1 MKREELEAKGYTSEQ
16 VTDILNTLH
25 LVSKDKDKQI
35 ADLQSE
41 VLAKDEY
48 VTKYNAAQHQL
59 DEMNKANMTEQEKF
73 EAMKKEA
80 EANLRNSKIIVNK
93 AKAKEILS
101 GLDIDES
108 LIDTLVSEDE
118 QATINN
124 ANLLKNRFT
133 TFKDTVEK
141 QTRES
146 ITNLNVKPET
156 TNVPQQDDGVMT
168 LDKFYKMT
176 NEEQIKFVNENPGAI
191 ENLQ

>member
-1 MKREELEAKGYTSEQ
+1 MKREELLAKGYTEEQ

-25 LVSKDKDKQI
+25 SMSKDKDKKI

-41 VLAKDEY
+41 VLTKGEFE
-48 VTKYNAAQHQL
+48 TKYNTVQHQL
-59 DEMNKANMTEQEKF
+59 DELNKANMSEQEKY

-80 EANLRNSKIIVNK
+80 EENLRNSKIIVNK

-108 LIDTLVSEDE
+108 LINTLVSEDE
-118 QATINN
+118 NVTLNN

-133 TFKDTVEK
+133 TFKDTIEK

-146 ITNLNVKPET
+146 ITNLNVKPKT
-156 TNVPQQDDGVMT
+156 TNVPQKDDSVMT
-168 LDKFYKMT
+168 FEKFASMT
-176 NEEQIKFVNENPGAI
+176 NEEQTKFAMEHPEELAK
-191 ENLQ
+191 L

>member
-1 MKREELEAKGYTSEQ
+1 MKREDLLAKGYTEEQ

-25 LVSKDKDKQI
+25 SVSKDKDKQI

-41 VLAKDEY
+41 VLTKGEFE
-48 VTKYNAAQHQL
+48 TKYNAAQHQL

-80 EANLRNSKIIVNK
+80 ETNLRNSKIIVNK

-101 GLDIDES
+101 GLDIDEN

-118 QATINN
+118 QTTINN

-146 ITNLNVKPET
+146 ITNLNVKPDT
-156 TNVPQQDDGVMT
+156 TNVPQQDDNVMT

>member
-1 MKREELEAKGYTSEQ
+1 MKREDLLAKGYTEEQ

-25 LVSKDKDKQI
+25 SVSKDKDKQI

-41 VLAKDEY
+41 VLTKSEFE
-48 VTKYNAAQHQL
+48 TKYNAAQHQL
-59 DEMNKANMTEQEKF
+59 DEMNKANMTEQEKV

-80 EANLRNSKIIVNK
+80 EKNLRNSKIIVNK

-101 GLDIDES
+101 GLDIEES

-176 NEEQIKFVNENPGAI
+176 NEEQIKFVNENPEAI
-191 ENLQ
+191 QNLQ

>member
-1 MKREELEAKGYTSEQ
+1 MKREDLLAKGYTEEQ

-25 LVSKDKDKQI
+25 SVSKDKDKQI

-41 VLAKDEY
+41 VLTKSEFE
-48 VTKYNAAQHQL
+48 TKYNAAQHQL

-80 EANLRNSKIIVNK
+80 ETNLRNSKIIVNK

-176 NEEQIKFVNENPGAI
+176 NEEQIKFVNENPEAI
-191 ENLQ
+191 QNLQ

>member
-1 MKREELEAKGYTSEQ
+1 MLIE
-16 VTDILNTLH
+16 
-25 LVSKDKDKQI
+25 
-35 ADLQSE
+35 
-41 VLAKDEY
+41 
-48 VTKYNAAQHQL
+48 
-59 DEMNKANMTEQEKF
+59 
-73 EAMKKEA
+73 
-80 EANLRNSKIIVNK
+80 
-93 AKAKEILS
+93 
-101 GLDIDES
+101 ES

-176 NEEQIKFVNENPGAI
+176 NEEQIKFVNENPEAI
-191 ENLQ
+191 QNLQ

>member
-1 MKREELEAKGYTSEQ
+1 MKRDELLAKGYTEEQ

-25 LVSKDKDKQI
+25 SVSKDKDKQI

-41 VLAKDEY
+41 VLTKGEFE
-48 VTKYNAAQHQL
+48 TKYNAVQHQL

-80 EANLRNSKIIVNK
+80 ETNLRNSKIIVNK

-101 GLDIDES
+101 GLDIDEN

-146 ITNLNVKPET
+146 LTNLNAKPET

>member
-1 MKREELEAKGYTSEQ
+1 MKREDLLAKGYTEEQ

-25 LVSKDKDKQI
+25 SVSKDKDKQI

-41 VLAKDEY
+41 VLTKGEFE
-48 VTKYNAAQHQL
+48 TKYNAAQHQL
-59 DEMNKANMTEQEKF
+59 DEMNKANMTEQEKV

-101 GLDIDES
+101 GLDIEES

-176 NEEQIKFVNENPGAI
+176 NEEQIKFVNENPEAI
-191 ENLQ
+191 QNLQ

>member
-1 MKREELEAKGYTSEQ
+1 MKREDLLAKGYTEEQ

-25 LVSKDKDKQI
+25 SVSKDKDKQI

-41 VLAKDEY
+41 VLTKDEY

-80 EANLRNSKIIVNK
+80 ETNLRNSKIIVNK

-168 LDKFYKMT
+168 LDKFYKMS
-176 NEEQIKFVNENPGAI
+176 NEEQIKFVNENPEEI
-191 ENLQ
+191 QNLQ

>member
-1 MKREELEAKGYTSEQ
+1 MKREELLAKGYTEEQ

-25 LVSKDKDKQI
+25 SVSKDKDKQI

-41 VLAKDEY
+41 VLTKGEY
-48 VTKYNAAQHQL
+48 ETKYNDVQHQL
-59 DEMNKANMTEQEKF
+59 DEIKKANMTEQEKF

-80 EANLRNSKIIVNK
+80 ETNLRNSKIIVNK

-118 QATINN
+118 QTTINN

-146 ITNLNVKPET
+146 ITNLNAKPET

-191 ENLQ
+191 EKLQ

>member
-1 MKREELEAKGYTSEQ
+1 MKRDELLAKGYTEEQ

-25 LVSKDKDKQI
+25 SVSKDKDKQI

-41 VLAKDEY
+41 VLTKGEY
-48 VTKYNAAQHQL
+48 ETKYNAVQHQL

-80 EANLRNSKIIVNK
+80 ETNLRNSKIIVNK

-101 GLDIDES
+101 GLDIDEN

-146 ITNLNVKPET
+146 ITNLNAKPET

-176 NEEQIKFVNENPGAI
+176 NEEQIKYVNENPGAI
-191 ENLQ
+191 EKLQ

>member
-1 MKREELEAKGYTSEQ
+1 MKREDLLAKGYTEEQ

-25 LVSKDKDKQI
+25 SVSKDKDKQI

-41 VLAKDEY
+41 VLTKGEFE
-48 VTKYNAAQHQL
+48 TKYNPAQHQL

-80 EANLRNSKIIVNK
+80 ETNLRNSKIIVNK

-108 LIDTLVSEDE
+108 LINTLVSEDE

-146 ITNLNVKPET
+146 ITNLNVKPDT

-176 NEEQIKFVNENPGAI
+176 NEEQIKFVNENPEAI
-191 ENLQ
+191 QNLQ

>member
-1 MKREELEAKGYTSEQ
+1 MKREDLLAKGYTEEQ

-25 LVSKDKDKQI
+25 SVSKDKDKQI

-41 VLAKDEY
+41 VLTKDEY

-59 DEMNKANMTEQEKF
+59 DEMNKANMTEQEKV

-80 EANLRNSKIIVNK
+80 ETNLRNSKIIVNK

-101 GLDIDES
+101 GLDIEES

-176 NEEQIKFVNENPGAI
+176 NEEQIKYVNENPGAI

>member
-1 MKREELEAKGYTSEQ
+1 MKREELLAKGYTEEQ

-25 LVSKDKDKQI
+25 SVSKDKDKQI

-41 VLAKDEY
+41 VLTKGEY
-48 VTKYNAAQHQL
+48 ETKYNAVQHQL

-80 EANLRNSKIIVNK
+80 ETNLRNSKIIVNK

-101 GLDIDES
+101 GLDIDEN

-146 ITNLNVKPET
+146 ITNLNVKPDT
-156 TNVPQQDDGVMT
+156 TNVPQQDDNVMT

>member
-1 MKREELEAKGYTSEQ
+1 MKREDLLAKGYTEEQ

-25 LVSKDKDKQI
+25 SVSKDKDKQI

-41 VLAKDEY
+41 VLTKSEFE
-48 VTKYNAAQHQL
+48 TKYNAAQHQL
-59 DEMNKANMTEQEKF
+59 DEMNKANMTEQEKV

-80 EANLRNSKIIVNK
+80 ETNLRNSKIIVNK

-101 GLDIDES
+101 GLDIEES

-191 ENLQ
+191 EKLQ

>member
-1 MKREELEAKGYTSEQ
+1 MKREDLLAKGYTEEQ

-25 LVSKDKDKQI
+25 SVSKDKDKQI

-41 VLAKDEY
+41 VLTKGEFE
-48 VTKYNAAQHQL
+48 TKYNAAQHQL
-59 DEMNKANMTEQEKF
+59 DEMNKANMTEQEKV

-168 LDKFYKMT
+168 LDKFYKMS
-176 NEEQIKFVNENPGAI
+176 NEEQIKFVNENPEAI
-191 ENLQ
+191 QNLQ

>member
-1 MKREELEAKGYTSEQ
+1 MKREDLLAKGYTEEQ

-25 LVSKDKDKQI
+25 SVSKDKDKQI

-41 VLAKDEY
+41 VLTKGEFE
-48 VTKYNAAQHQL
+48 TKYNAAQHQL

-80 EANLRNSKIIVNK
+80 ETNLRNSKIIVNK

-108 LIDTLVSEDE
+108 LINTLVSEDE

-146 ITNLNVKPET
+146 ITNLNVKPDT

-176 NEEQIKFVNENPGAI
+176 NEEQIKFVNENPEAI
-191 ENLQ
+191 QNLQ

>member
-1 MKREELEAKGYTSEQ
+1 MKREDLLAKGYTEEQ

-25 LVSKDKDKQI
+25 SVSKDKDKQI

-41 VLAKDEY
+41 VLTKSEFE
-48 VTKYNAAQHQL
+48 TKYNAAQHQL

-176 NEEQIKFVNENPGAI
+176 NEEQIKFVNENPGAV

>member
-1 MKREELEAKGYTSEQ
+1 MKREDLLAKGYTEEQ

-25 LVSKDKDKQI
+25 SVSKDKDKQI

-41 VLAKDEY
+41 VLTKDEY

-80 EANLRNSKIIVNK
+80 ETNLRNSKIIVNK

-176 NEEQIKFVNENPGAI
+176 NEEQIKFVNENPGAV

>member
-1 MKREELEAKGYTSEQ
+1 MKREDLLAKGYTEEQ

-25 LVSKDKDKQI
+25 SVSKDKDKQI

-41 VLAKDEY
+41 VLTKGEFE
-48 VTKYNAAQHQL
+48 TKYNAVQHQL

-80 EANLRNSKIIVNK
+80 ETNLRNSKIIVNK

-101 GLDIDES
+101 GLDIDEN

-118 QATINN
+118 QTTINN

-146 ITNLNVKPET
+146 ITNLNVKPDT
-156 TNVPQQDDGVMT
+156 TNVPQQDDNVMT

>member
-1 MKREELEAKGYTSEQ
+1 MKREELLAKGYTEEQ

-25 LVSKDKDKQI
+25 SVSKDKDKQI

-41 VLAKDEY
+41 VLTKGEY
-48 VTKYNAAQHQL
+48 ETKYNDVQHQL
-59 DEMNKANMTEQEKF
+59 DEIKKANMTEQEKF

-80 EANLRNSKIIVNK
+80 ETNLRNSKIIVNK

-146 ITNLNVKPET
+146 ITNLNAKPET

-191 ENLQ
+191 EKLQ

>member
-16 VTDILNTLH
+16 ITDILNTLH

>member
-1 MKREELEAKGYTSEQ
+1 MKREDLLAKGYTEEQ

-25 LVSKDKDKQI
+25 SVSKDKDKQI

-41 VLAKDEY
+41 VLTKSEFE
-48 VTKYNAAQHQL
+48 TKYNAAQHQL
-59 DEMNKANMTEQEKF
+59 DEMNKANMTEQEKV

-80 EANLRNSKIIVNK
+80 ETNLRNSKIIVNK

-101 GLDIDES
+101 GLDIEES

-176 NEEQIKFVNENPGAI
+176 NEEQIKFVNENPEAI
-191 ENLQ
+191 QNLQ

>member
-16 VTDILNTLH
+16 ITDILNTLH

-80 EANLRNSKIIVNK
+80 ETNLRNSKIIVNK

-168 LDKFYKMT
+168 LDKFYKMS
-176 NEEQIKFVNENPGAI
+176 NEEQIKFVNENPEAI
-191 ENLQ
+191 QNLQ

>member
-1 MKREELEAKGYTSEQ
+1 MKREDLLAKGYTEEQ

-25 LVSKDKDKQI
+25 SVSKDKDKQI

-41 VLAKDEY
+41 VLTKGEFE
-48 VTKYNAAQHQL
+48 TKYNAAQHQL

-80 EANLRNSKIIVNK
+80 ETNLRNSKIIVNK

-108 LIDTLVSEDE
+108 LINTLVSEDE

-146 ITNLNVKPET
+146 ITNLNVKPDT
-156 TNVPQQDDGVMT
+156 TNVPQQDDGAMT

>member
-1 MKREELEAKGYTSEQ
+1 MKREELLAKGYTEEQ

-25 LVSKDKDKQI
+25 SVSKDKDKQI

-41 VLAKDEY
+41 VLTKGEY
-48 VTKYNAAQHQL
+48 ETKYNAVQHQL

-80 EANLRNSKIIVNK
+80 ETNLRNSKIIVNK

-101 GLDIDES
+101 GLDIDEN

-146 ITNLNVKPET
+146 ITNLNAKPET

-176 NEEQIKFVNENPGAI
+176 NEEQIKFVNENPGVI

>member
-1 MKREELEAKGYTSEQ
+1 MKREDLLAKGYTEEQ

-25 LVSKDKDKQI
+25 SVSKDKDKQI

-41 VLAKDEY
+41 VLTKGEFE
-48 VTKYNAAQHQL
+48 TKYNAAQHQL

-80 EANLRNSKIIVNK
+80 ETNLRNSKIIVNK

-156 TNVPQQDDGVMT
+156 TNVPQQDDNVMT

-176 NEEQIKFVNENPGAI
+176 NDEQIKYVNENPGAI

>member
-1 MKREELEAKGYTSEQ
+1 MKREDLLAKGYTEEQ

-25 LVSKDKDKQI
+25 SVSKDKDKQI

-41 VLAKDEY
+41 VLTKDEY

-73 EAMKKEA
+73 EAMKKET

>member
-1 MKREELEAKGYTSEQ
+1 MKREDLLAKGYTEEQ

-25 LVSKDKDKQI
+25 SVSKDKDKQI

-41 VLAKDEY
+41 VLTKDEY

-73 EAMKKEA
+73 EAMKKET

-176 NEEQIKFVNENPGAI
+176 NEEQIKFVNENPGAV

>member
-1 MKREELEAKGYTSEQ
+1 MKREDLLAKGYTEEQ

-25 LVSKDKDKQI
+25 SVSKDKDKQI

-41 VLAKDEY
+41 VLTKGEFE
-48 VTKYNAAQHQL
+48 TKYNAAQHQL
-59 DEMNKANMTEQEKF
+59 DEMNKANMTEQEKV

-101 GLDIDES
+101 GLDIEES

-124 ANLLKNRFT
+124 AKKKKNRFT
-133 TFKDTVEK
+133 TFKDTIEK

-176 NEEQIKFVNENPGAI
+176 NEEQIKFVNENPEAI
-191 ENLQ
+191 QNLQ

>member
-1 MKREELEAKGYTSEQ
+1 MKREDLLAKGYTEEQ

-25 LVSKDKDKQI
+25 SVSKDKDKQI

-59 DEMNKANMTEQEKF
+59 DEMNKANMTEQEKV

-80 EANLRNSKIIVNK
+80 ETNLRNSKIIVNK

-101 GLDIDES
+101 GLDIEES

-176 NEEQIKFVNENPGAI
+176 NEEQIKFVNENPEAI
-191 ENLQ
+191 QNLQ

>member
-1 MKREELEAKGYTSEQ
+1 MKREDLLVKGYTEEQ

-25 LVSKDKDKQI
+25 SVSKDKDKQI

-41 VLAKDEY
+41 VLTKGEFE
-48 VTKYNAAQHQL
+48 TKYNAAQHQL

-80 EANLRNSKIIVNK
+80 ETNLRNSKIIVNK

-108 LIDTLVSEDE
+108 LINTLVSEDE

-146 ITNLNVKPET
+146 ITNLNVKPDT

-191 ENLQ
+191 QNLQ

>member
-1 MKREELEAKGYTSEQ
+1 MKREELLAKGYTEEQ

-25 LVSKDKDKQI
+25 SVSKDKDKQI

-41 VLAKDEY
+41 VLTKGEY
-48 VTKYNAAQHQL
+48 ETKYNAVQHQL

-80 EANLRNSKIIVNK
+80 ETNLRNSKIIVNK

-101 GLDIDES
+101 GLDIDEN

-146 ITNLNVKPET
+146 ITNLNAKPET

-176 NEEQIKFVNENPGAI
+176 NDEQIKYVNENPGAI

>member
-1 MKREELEAKGYTSEQ
+1 MKREELLAKGYTEEQ

-25 LVSKDKDKQI
+25 SVSKDKDKQI

-41 VLAKDEY
+41 VLTKGEY
-48 VTKYNAAQHQL
+48 ETKYNDVQHQL
-59 DEMNKANMTEQEKF
+59 DEIKKANMTEQEKF

-80 EANLRNSKIIVNK
+80 ETNLRNSKIIVNK

-141 QTRES
+141 QTSES
-146 ITNLNVKPET
+146 LTNLNAKPET

-191 ENLQ
+191 EKLQ

>member
-1 MKREELEAKGYTSEQ
+1 MKREELLAKGYTEEQ

-25 LVSKDKDKQI
+25 SVSKDKDKQI

-41 VLAKDEY
+41 VLTKGEFE
-48 VTKYNAAQHQL
+48 TKYNAVQHQL

-80 EANLRNSKIIVNK
+80 ETNLRNSKIIVNK

-101 GLDIDES
+101 GLDIDEN

-118 QATINN
+118 QTTINN

-146 ITNLNVKPET
+146 ITNLNVKPDT
-156 TNVPQQDDGVMT
+156 TNVPQQGDNVMT

>member
-1 MKREELEAKGYTSEQ
+1 MKREDLLAKGYTEEQ

-25 LVSKDKDKQI
+25 SVSKDKDKQI

-41 VLAKDEY
+41 VLTKSEFE
-48 VTKYNAAQHQL
+48 TKYNAAQHQL
-59 DEMNKANMTEQEKF
+59 DEMNKANMTEQEKV

-101 GLDIDES
+101 GLDIEES

-176 NEEQIKFVNENPGAI
+176 NEEQIKFVNENPEAI
-191 ENLQ
+191 QNLQ

>member
-1 MKREELEAKGYTSEQ
+1 MKREDLLAKGYTEEQ

-25 LVSKDKDKQI
+25 SVSKDKDKQI

-41 VLAKDEY
+41 VLTKGEFE
-48 VTKYNAAQHQL
+48 TKYNAAQHQL

-80 EANLRNSKIIVNK
+80 ETNLRNSKIIVNK

-168 LDKFYKMT
+168 LDKFYKMS
-176 NEEQIKFVNENPGAI
+176 NEEQIKFVNENPEAI
-191 ENLQ
+191 QNLQ